1 MGFRKN
7 EDGSP
12 VFNLFLKASPDAW
25 FFFGYEDDRMMIH
38 SSIELINEQVY
49 KKAGGGRSGSGNLV
63 VIPGSEEETLAFVN
77 RFRSVYLDND
87 QPYSLSGKSQASG
100 KKEKKK
106 NEEDDG
112 F

>member
-1 MGFRKN
+1 
-7 EDGSP
+7 
-12 VFNLFLKASPDAW
+12 
-25 FFFGYEDDRMMIH
+25 MMIH
-38 SSIELINEQVY
+38 SSVELINEQVY
-49 KKAGGGRSGSGNLV
+49 KKAGGGRPGSGNLV

-77 RFRSVYLDND
+77 KFRSVYLDND
-87 QPYSLSGKSQASG
+87 QPYSLSGKSQAAG